1 MKKILVQFDGSN
13 FYNKV
18 KKNSLEVHLTN
29 YDYAG
34 LVKELA
40 DGQSAQI
47 IYYVGEIKKYSGNK
61 KSERL
66 YANQQ
71 SLFSHLRKQGIEVK
85 RGYLLMSDGKFHE
98 KGVDVQIAVDI
109 VRGAIKNEFNIC
121 YLISSDTD
129 LLPAIQ
135 TAKDEQKKI
144 VYVGFENFISRALSK
159 NCSSYI
165 ILKKNQILKFSKGK

>member
-18 KKNSLEVHLTN
+18 KRAYSDVHLTN

-34 LVKELA
+34 LAQELSK
-40 DGQSAQI
+40 GQSCQI
-47 IYYVGEIKKYSGNK
+47 IYYVGEIKKYPGNK
-61 KSERL
+61 KSQTL
-66 YANQQ
+66 YSGQQ
-71 SLFSHLRKQGIEVK
+71 SLFLHLRKQDIEIK
-85 RGYLLMSDGKFHE
+85 LGYLLMSDGKFRE

-109 VRGAIKNEFNIC
+109 VRGAIKNEYDIC

-135 TAKDEQKKI
+135 TAKDEKKKI

-165 ILKKNQILKFSKGK
+165 ILKKDQILRYSKK